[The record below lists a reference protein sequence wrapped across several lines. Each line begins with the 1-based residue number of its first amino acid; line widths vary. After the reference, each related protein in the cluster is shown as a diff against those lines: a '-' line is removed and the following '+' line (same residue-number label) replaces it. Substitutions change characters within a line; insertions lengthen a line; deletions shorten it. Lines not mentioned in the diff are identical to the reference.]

1 MDEPQEGEGNTLRC
15 LECGATAVIEA
26 RGFAWET
33 APGRLMLV
41 KGKTPADGMTSQ
53 ATWVRCA
60 NGHAYAV
67 TSGPRVGGEG
77 GESP

>member
-1 MDEPQEGEGNTLRC
+1 MDEPQAGERDILRC
-15 LECGATAVIEA
+15 LECGATAEIEA

-41 KGKTPADGMTSQ
+41 KGKAPADIIATQ
-53 ATWVRCA
+53 AAWVRCV

-67 TSGPRVGGEG
+67 TSGPLVGGEG
-77 GESP
+77 GKSR

>member
-15 LECGATAVIEA
+15 LECGATAAIEA

-41 KGKTPADGMTSQ
+41 KGKAPADIMTMQ
-53 ATWVRCA
+53 AAWVRCT

-67 TSGPRVGGEG
+67 ASGPRMSGGGGEAA
-77 GESP
+77 